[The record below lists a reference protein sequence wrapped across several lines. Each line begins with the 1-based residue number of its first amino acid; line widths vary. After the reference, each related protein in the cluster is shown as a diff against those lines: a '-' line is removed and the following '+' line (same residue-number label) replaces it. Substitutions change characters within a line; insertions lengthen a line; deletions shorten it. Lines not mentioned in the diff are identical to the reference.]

1 MGTLSRARGRVSLQ
15 RAPSDCVLGAPSS
28 GAQGYH
34 LLIADILTPSNLQ
47 LPQDAPRPWSLLRG
61 PTVSHTWALSLG
73 TPEIGIFYLTAGA
86 METRTRGTCA
96 ALPGTTKPHQPPHLL
111 RANVFSR
118 KTCRGKH
125 AQHVSVGTP
134 QGGCVR
140 PGHKGSRWQALKEP
154 RCSPARLGQL

>member
-1 MGTLSRARGRVSLQ
+1 MCRV
-15 RAPSDCVLGAPSS
+15 
-28 GAQGYH
+28 
-34 LLIADILTPSNLQ
+34 IADILTPSNLQ
-47 LPQDAPRPWSLLRG
+47 LPQDTPWPWSLLRG

-86 METRTRGTCA
+86 METRTRGTCSV
-96 ALPGTTKPHQPPHLL
+96 LPRPTKPHQPPHLL
-111 RANVFSR
+111 RANFFSR

-140 PGHKGSRWQALKEP
+140 PGHKGSRWQALQEP